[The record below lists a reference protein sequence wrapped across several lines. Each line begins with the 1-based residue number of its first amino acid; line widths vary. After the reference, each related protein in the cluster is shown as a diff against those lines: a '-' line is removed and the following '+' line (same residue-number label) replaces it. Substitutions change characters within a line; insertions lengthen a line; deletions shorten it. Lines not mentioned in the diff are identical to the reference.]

1 MRLGYD
7 IFMTLQDLARRTE
20 AVGAILSCGL
30 GPLMYS
36 MVMPNAPFIVTASLC
51 GVTFLL
57 YTVAFCFG
65 DGIPE
70 EDDYDDDFGD
80 YDYEEGQESE

>member
-1 MRLGYD
+1 MACQPRVLVKNAGHTIDYR
-7 IFMTLQDLARRTE
+7 TLSFCPT
-20 AVGAILSCGL
+20 
-30 GPLMYS
+30 
-36 MVMPNAPFIVTASLC
+36 APQ
-51 GVTFLL
+51 
-57 YTVAFCFG
+57 VAFCFG

>member
-1 MRLGYD
+1 MACH
-7 IFMTLQDLARRTE
+7 I
-20 AVGAILSCGL
+20 
-30 GPLMYS
+30 GPCHFREKT
-36 MVMPNAPFIVTASLC
+36 APQ
-51 GVTFLL
+51 
-57 YTVAFCFG
+57 VAFCFG